1 MKHLI
6 KSDQIKLIRND
17 CNKGFIHSCNSGA
30 SLATGE
36 YLIFL
41 NNDTEV
47 LNAWLDSLIA
57 PFIIHDNVGLVG
69 SQIIYPDGRLQEA
82 GGVILSDGSGLNY
95 GRLSDPNKPE
105 YNFLREVDY
114 CSGCSIA
121 IKKSL
126 FDSIG
131 GFDTLFIPAYY
142 EDTDIAFTV
151 RKMGYKVLYQPASKV
166 IHHEGITS
174 GTDLKKGVKKFQNTN
189 KIKFYNKWETQL
201 KSHNILPDNYS
212 LAKCKYYK
220 DTILF
225 IDACTPT
232 PDKDSGSVDAFF
244 HQYIF
249 TKLNFKVTFIPDNLI
264 FLDGYTQVL
273 QQLGIECL
281 YKPHITSIENFLK
294 TRGAEFK
301 YVVLSRVGIAVKHIN
316 AIKKYCPNSILIF
329 NLVDIH
335 YIREARQART
345 LNSIEL
351 LHKAKKT
358 KATELSIMKRSDV
371 NIIISESEV
380 KHLSKI
386 DPELKLFNLP
396 LILDMHQR
404 TNNFENRK
412 NIMFIGGFQHSPN
425 VDAVL
430 YFSREIWPLVK
441 TRLVDAHFIIIGS
454 EMPNEIINLHNQN
467 GILSIGYIE
476 DLSPFFNSCKF
487 SIAPLRYGAGQKGKL
502 ARSGSYGLPSVATSI
517 AVEGMGLKHEKH
529 ILIADKPDDFAN
541 SIERL
546 YHDSILWEKLSKN
559 IYDYTNSEYS
569 ITKGISR
576 ISNLIHA
583 LN

>member
-1 MKHLI
+1 
-6 KSDQIKLIRND
+6 
-17 CNKGFIHSCNSGA
+17 
-30 SLATGE
+30 
-36 YLIFL
+36 
-41 NNDTEV
+41 
-47 LNAWLDSLIA
+47 
-57 PFIIHDNVGLVG
+57 
-69 SQIIYPDGRLQEA
+69 
-82 GGVILSDGSGLNY
+82 
-95 GRLSDPNKPE
+95 
-105 YNFLREVDY
+105 
-114 CSGCSIA
+114 
-121 IKKSL
+121 
-126 FDSIG
+126 
-131 GFDTLFIPAYY
+131 
-142 EDTDIAFTV
+142 
-151 RKMGYKVLYQPASKV
+151 
-166 IHHEGITS
+166 
-174 GTDLKKGVKKFQNTN
+174 
-189 KIKFYNKWETQL
+189 
-201 KSHNILPDNYS
+201 
-212 LAKCKYYK
+212 
-220 DTILF
+220 
-225 IDACTPT
+225 
-232 PDKDSGSVDAFF
+232 
-244 HQYIF
+244 
-249 TKLNFKVTFIPDNLI
+249 
-264 FLDGYTQVL
+264 
-273 QQLGIECL
+273 
-281 YKPHITSIENFLK
+281 
-294 TRGAEFK
+294 
-301 YVVLSRVGIAVKHIN
+301 
-316 AIKKYCPNSILIF
+316 
-329 NLVDIH
+329 
-335 YIREARQART
+335 
-345 LNSIEL
+345 
-351 LHKAKKT
+351 
-358 KATELSIMKRSDV
+358 MKRSDV